1 MSTQSLLERRF
12 RVMGKHS
19 PLFYDEPLQLVRG
32 EGVWLYDVDGKR
44 YLDAYNNV
52 PHVGHCHPRIVEAL
66 HRQAAT
72 LNTHTRY
79 LDDTVVTYAER
90 LLSTFDE
97 SLTNV
102 FFCCTGTESN
112 ELALRIAR
120 ECTGGQ
126 GIICTSWAYH
136 GNSAAV
142 SQISSL
148 FTPPEKRGPYVRTI
162 PVLDPYR
169 ERRGRDDATL
179 AAAYAQDVHNAI
191 EDFKRHGVKF
201 AGLLICTAFSSEGLP
216 AVPNG
221 YLAKVVDI
229 VHGAGGLF
237 IADEVQAGFGRFGSH
252 MWGHQLLGGQADIVT
267 MGKPMGNGH
276 PLAGVVARA
285 DLVEEFTS
293 QNMYFN
299 TFGGNPVS
307 AAVGLAVLKVLE
319 EERLLENARRV
330 GEYVIAGLEKLR
342 ARHPLIGDVRGRG
355 LFFAVE
361 MVRDRV
367 TKEPAGA
374 ETKRIVN
381 GMRARGV
388 LISRI
393 GPHDNILKIR
403 PPMPFNTDN
412 ADLLLK
418 TLDDV
423 MTGLRSLSD

>member
-12 RVMGKHS
+12 RVLGKHS
-19 PLFYDEPLQLVRG
+19 PLFYEKPLQLVRAQ
-32 EGVWLYDVDGKR
+32 GVWVYDADGKR

-52 PHVGHCHPRIVEAL
+52 PHVGHCHPRVVEAL
-66 HRQAAT
+66 SRQAAT

-90 LLSTFDE
+90 LLATFDRT
-97 SLTNV
+97 LTNV
-102 FFCCTGTESN
+102 LFCCTGTEAN

-120 ECTGGQ
+120 ETTGGQ
-126 GIICTSWAYH
+126 GIICTAWAYH

-148 FTPPEKRGPYVRTI
+148 FTPPEKRGPFVRTI

-169 ERRGRDDATL
+169 ERQGRDDATL
-179 AAAYAQDVHNAI
+179 AATYAQEVQKAI
-191 EDFKRHGVKF
+191 DDFKRRGVKF

-216 AVPNG
+216 TVPQG
-221 YLAKVVDI
+221 YLSKVVDI

-252 MWGHQLLGGQADIVT
+252 MWGHQVLGGQADIVT

-285 DLVEEFTS
+285 DLVEAFAS

-307 AAVGLAVLKVLE
+307 AAVGLAVLQVLE
-319 EERLLENARRV
+319 EERLLENACRV
-330 GEYVIAGLEKLR
+330 GDYVIAGLKRLQT
-342 ARHPLIGDVRGRG
+342 RHALIGDVRGQG

-361 MVRDRV
+361 MVRDRK
-367 TKEPAGA
+367 TREPAGPQ
-374 ETKRIVN
+374 TQRIVN
-381 GMRARGV
+381 GMRERGV

-403 PPMPFNTDN
+403 PPMPFNTEN
-412 ADLLLK
+412 ADLLLQ

-423 MTGLRSLSD
+423 MAGL

>member
-12 RVMGKHS
+12 RVLGKHS
-19 PLFYDEPLQLVRG
+19 PLFYDKPLQLVRG
-32 EGVWLYDVDGKR
+32 EGVWVYDVDGKR

-66 HRQAAT
+66 SRQAAT
-72 LNTHTRY
+72 LNTNTRY
-79 LDDTVVTYAER
+79 LDDKVVTYAER

-97 SLTNV
+97 PLANIS
-102 FFCCTGTESN
+102 FCCTGTESN

-126 GIICTSWAYH
+126 GIICTAWSYH

-148 FTPPEKRGPYVRTI
+148 FTPAGKRGPYVRTI

-169 ERRGRDDATL
+169 ERQGRDDATL
-179 AAAYAQDVHNAI
+179 AAAYAQDVQNAI
-191 EDFKRHGVKF
+191 DDFKRSGVKF

-216 AVPNG
+216 TVPEG

-229 VHGAGGLF
+229 VHRAGGLF

-252 MWGHQLLGGQADIVT
+252 MWGHQLLGGQADIAT
-267 MGKPMGNGH
+267 LGKPMGNGH
-276 PLAGVVARA
+276 PLAGVVTRA
-285 DLVEEFTS
+285 DLMEEFTS

-299 TFGGNPVS
+299 TFGGNTVS
-307 AAVGLAVLKVLE
+307 VAVGLAVLKVLE

-330 GEYVIAGLEKLR
+330 GEYVIAGLKKLQT
-342 ARHPLIGDVRGRG
+342 RHPLIGDVRGRG

-361 MVRDRV
+361 MVRDRA

-381 GMRARGV
+381 GMRERGV

-403 PPMPFNTDN
+403 PPMPFNTEN

-423 MTGLRSLSD
+423 MTGL

>member
-1 MSTQSLLERRF
+1 MNTQSLLERRF
-12 RVMGKHS
+12 RVLGKHS
-19 PLFYDEPLQLVRG
+19 PLFYDKPLQLVRG
-32 EGVWLYDVDGKR
+32 EGVWLYDVDGRR

-126 GIICTSWAYH
+126 GIICTAWAYH

-148 FTPPEKRGPYVRTI
+148 FTPAEKRGPYVRTI

-169 ERRGRDDATL
+169 ERHGRDDATL
-179 AAAYAQDVHNAI
+179 ATAYAQDVQNAI

-216 AVPNG
+216 TVPSG

-330 GEYVIAGLEKLR
+330 GEYVIAGLRKLQT
-342 ARHPLIGDVRGRG
+342 RHPLIGDVRGRG

-361 MVRDRV
+361 MVRDRA
-367 TKEPAGA
+367 TQEPAGA

-381 GMRARGV
+381 GMRDRGV

-403 PPMPFNTDN
+403 PPMPFNTEN
-412 ADLLLK
+412 ADLLLQ

-423 MTGLRSLSD
+423 MTGL

>member
-1 MSTQSLLERRF
+1 MNTQSLLERRF
-12 RVMGKHS
+12 RVLGKHS
-19 PLFYDEPLQLVRG
+19 PLFYDKPLQLIRG
-32 EGVWLYDVDGKR
+32 EGVWVYDADGKR

-52 PHVGHCHPRIVEAL
+52 PHVGHCHPRVVEAL
-66 HRQAAT
+66 SRQAAT

-79 LDDTVVTYAER
+79 LDDTVVNYAER
-90 LLSTFDE
+90 LLATFDR
-97 SLTNV
+97 SLSNV

-120 ECTGGQ
+120 ETTGGQ
-126 GIICTSWAYH
+126 GIICTAWAYH

-148 FTPPEKRGPYVRTI
+148 FTPPEKRGPFVLTI

-169 ERRGRDDATL
+169 ERQGRDDATL
-179 AAAYAQDVHNAI
+179 ATTYAQEVQKAI
-191 EDFKRHGVKF
+191 DDFKRRGVKF

-216 AVPNG
+216 TVPQG
-221 YLAKVVDI
+221 YLSKVVDI
-229 VHGAGGLF
+229 VHRAGGLF

-252 MWGHQLLGGQADIVT
+252 MWGHQMLGGQADIVT

-276 PLAGVVARA
+276 PIAGVVARA

-307 AAVGLAVLKVLE
+307 AAVGLAVLNVLE

-330 GEYVIAGLEKLR
+330 GDYVIAGLQRLQT
-342 ARHPLIGDVRGRG
+342 RHALIGDVRGRG

-361 MVRDRV
+361 MVRDRK
-367 TKEPAGA
+367 TQEPAGP

-381 GMRARGV
+381 GMRERGV

-403 PPMPFNTDN
+403 PPMPFNTEN
-412 ADLLLK
+412 ADLLLQ

-423 MTGLRSLSD
+423 MTGL

>member
-1 MSTQSLLERRF
+1 MNTDSLLERRQ
-12 RVMGKHS
+12 RVLGKHS
-19 PLFYDEPLQLVRG
+19 PLFYERPLQLVRG
-32 EGVWLYDVDGKR
+32 EGVWLYDKDGKR

-52 PHVGHCHPRIVEAL
+52 PHVGHCHPRVVEAL
-66 HRQAAT
+66 SRQAAT

-79 LDDTVVTYAER
+79 LDETVVTYAER
-90 LLSTFDE
+90 LLSTFDK
-97 SLTNV
+97 SLSNV
-102 FFCCTGTESN
+102 FFVCTGTEAN

-126 GIICTSWAYH
+126 GIICTAYAYH

-148 FTPPEKRGPYVRTI
+148 FTPAEKRGPFVRTI

-169 ERRGRDDATL
+169 ERRGHDDETL
-179 AAAYAQDVHNAI
+179 ANDYAQDVRNAI
-191 EDFKRHGVKF
+191 EDFERNGVKF

-216 AVPNG
+216 TVPPS
-221 YLAKVVDI
+221 YLSKVVDI
-229 VHGAGGLF
+229 VHNAGGLF

-252 MWGHQLLGGQADIVT
+252 MWGHQVLGGLPDIVT

-285 DLVEEFTS
+285 DLVEQFTS
-293 QNMYFN
+293 RNMYFN
-299 TFGGNPVS
+299 TFGGNAVS
-307 AAVGLAVLKVLE
+307 AAVGLAVLDVLRD
-319 EERLLENARRV
+319 ERLLDNARDV
-330 GEYVIAGLEKLR
+330 GDYVIAGLRKLQQK
-342 ARHPLIGDVRGRG
+342 HPLIGDVRGRG

-361 MVRDRV
+361 MVKDRA
-367 TKEPAGA
+367 TREPAGA

-381 GMRARGV
+381 AMRERGV

-393 GPHDNILKIR
+393 GIHDNILKIR
-403 PPMPFNTDN
+403 PPMPFSKQN
-412 ADLLLK
+412 AALLLQ

-423 MTGLRSLSD
+423 MTGL

>member
-12 RVMGKHS
+12 RVLGKHS
-19 PLFYDEPLQLVRG
+19 PLFYEKPLQLVRAQ
-32 EGVWLYDVDGKR
+32 GVWVYDADGKR

-52 PHVGHCHPRIVEAL
+52 PHVGHCHPRVVEAL
-66 HRQAAT
+66 SRQAAT

-90 LLSTFDE
+90 LLATFDRT
-97 SLTNV
+97 LTNV
-102 FFCCTGTESN
+102 MFCCTGTEAN

-120 ECTGGQ
+120 ETTGGQ
-126 GIICTSWAYH
+126 GIICTAWAYH

-148 FTPPEKRGPYVRTI
+148 FTPPEKRGPFVRTI

-169 ERRGRDDATL
+169 ERQGRDDATL
-179 AAAYAQDVHNAI
+179 AATYAQEVQKAI
-191 EDFKRHGVKF
+191 DDFKRRGVKF

-216 AVPNG
+216 TVPQG
-221 YLAKVVDI
+221 YLSKVVDI

-252 MWGHQLLGGQADIVT
+252 MWGHQVLGGQADIVT

-285 DLVEEFTS
+285 DLVEAFAS

-307 AAVGLAVLKVLE
+307 AAVGLAVLQVLE
-319 EERLLENARRV
+319 EERLLENACRV
-330 GEYVIAGLEKLR
+330 GDYVIAGLKRLQT
-342 ARHPLIGDVRGRG
+342 RHALIGDVRGQG

-361 MVRDRV
+361 MVRDRK
-367 TKEPAGA
+367 TREPAGPQ
-374 ETKRIVN
+374 TQRIVN
-381 GMRARGV
+381 GMRERGV

-403 PPMPFNTDN
+403 PPMPFNTEN
-412 ADLLLK
+412 ADLLLQ

-423 MTGLRSLSD
+423 MAGL